1 MTFFQ
6 RKYLNGQEVH
16 EKVLNITSHQRIKT
30 KSEVSVRSATIKK
43 THTHTKKKP
52 QMLGRLWRKRN
63 PCRPMAGM

>member
-30 KSEVSVRSATIKK
+30 KNEVSVRRATIKK
-43 THTHTKKKP
+43 THTQKKNP

-63 PCRPMAGM
+63 P